1 MDRLLTGLF
10 VLALAGLVF
19 WQLVT
24 GKVLDRSWRPSVTRQ
39 DNPGMY
45 WFIVIFQSALLMV
58 ILVTGTTSWNF
69 P

>member
-1 MDRLLTGLF
+1 MDRFLTGLF
-10 VLALAGLVF
+10 VLALAGLVL

-24 GKVLDRSWRPSVTRQ
+24 GKALDRSWHPSVTRQ
-39 DNPGMY
+39 ENPGMY